1 MVERKIAWSGH
12 KLPFSSFVLLSLPCR
27 IVPSFPIQH
36 TFNIQPRTYI
46 INVVLRETSRRIN
59 SLLIWAFDGRMK
71 NINRV
76 NYLFLQPKITPPTSG
91 SRPVFRWFS
100 RSRED
105 NKIFFFGLAGE
116 RPIFNAKTMR
126 IFEKK
131 GKTLLLNSK
140 LENSSVIYSSSLDR
154 LNARFLFLWMEI
166 WGRERESKYDKS
178 GLR

>member
-1 MVERKIAWSGH
+1 M
-12 KLPFSSFVLLSLPCR
+12 
-27 IVPSFPIQH
+27 
-36 TFNIQPRTYI
+36 
-46 INVVLRETSRRIN
+46 
-59 SLLIWAFDGRMK
+59 
-71 NINRV
+71 
-76 NYLFLQPKITPPTSG
+76 
-91 SRPVFRWFS
+91 FRWFS

-154 LNARFLFLWMEI
+154 SNARFLFL
-166 WGRERESKYDKS
+166 
-178 GLR
+178 